1 MELSERIK
9 ALVEYSGLNVT
20 QFANRVGFS
29 TAQAVRELIKGK
41 TKTLSYKSLNL
52 ILDAFPEI
60 SKAWLT
66 SGEGEMLKSV
76 SQNANNISG
85 HNVCGVN
92 VNGRDIDIKCPTEY
106 ETLLDIV
113 KAHNDVVTRMQN
125 QIDKSQ
131 IQLDKAQTQI
141 DELLAIIKT
150 KL

>member
-9 ALVEYSGLNVT
+9 TLVEYSHLNVA
-20 QFANRVGFS
+20 QFSKRVGFS
-29 TAQAVRELIKGK
+29 TAQAVRDLIKGQ
-41 TKTLSYKSLNL
+41 TKSLSYKSLNL
-52 ILDAFPEI
+52 LLDAFPEI
-60 SKAWLT
+60 NKAWLT
-66 SGEGEMLKSV
+66 SGEGEMLKSA

-106 ETLLDIV
+106 DTLLDIV
-113 KAHNDVVTRMQN
+113 KAHNAVVTRMQN
-125 QIDKSQ
+125 QI
-131 IQLDKAQTQI
+131 DKAQTQI

>member
-9 ALVEYSGLNVT
+9 TLVDYSGLNVT
-20 QFANRVGFS
+20 QFAKYAGFR

-41 TKTLSYKSLNL
+41 TQTLSYKALNL
-52 ILDAFPEI
+52 ILGAFPEI
-60 SKAWLT
+60 SEAWLT
-66 SGEGEMLKSV
+66 SGVGEMLKSV

-106 ETLLDIV
+106 ESLLDIV
-113 KAHNDVVTRMQN
+113 KAHNEVVTRMQN

-141 DELLAIIKT
+141 DELLAIIKN

>member
-1 MELSERIK
+1 MELNERIK

-52 ILDAFPEI
+52 ILGAFPEI

-106 ETLLDIV
+106 DTLLDIV
-113 KAHNDVVTRMQN
+113 KAHNAVVARMQN
-125 QIDKSQ
+125 QI
-131 IQLDKAQTQI
+131 DKAQTQI

>member
-9 ALVEYSGLNVT
+9 ALVEYSHLNVA
-20 QFANRVGFS
+20 QFSKRVGFS
-29 TAQAVRELIKGK
+29 TAQAVRDLIKGQ
-41 TKTLSYKSLNL
+41 TKSLSYKSLNL
-52 ILDAFPEI
+52 LLDAFPEI

-106 ETLLDIV
+106 DTLLDIV
-113 KAHNDVVTRMQN
+113 KAHNAVVARMQN
-125 QIDKSQ
+125 QI
-131 IQLDKAQTQI
+131 DKAQTQI